1 MELLYTSAPASEAD
15 DDSLLDAYS
24 NAVTRA
30 VAGAAPSVVKVLTY
44 SAQSG
49 KNPTGTGSGFFFT
62 SDGYVL
68 TNSHVVSPGPRHQV
82 STPDGSLLAAELV
95 GNDTA
100 TDLAVLKVS
109 GPTPA
114 ALRLADSD
122 KVLIGQI
129 AIAIGN
135 PIGYDYSVTTGVVS
149 ARGRSLRTQSGRLID
164 DVIQTDAALN
174 PGNSGGP
181 LINTQGQVIGVNTAT
196 IASAQG
202 ICFAISSRIA
212 AWVAGELLLHGR
224 VQRAWLGLGV
234 QNVRLQPA
242 QQRFYHLTQENGVLI
257 SAVEPGSPA
266 AQAGLLPGDILLNL
280 GGRALTAVDDL
291 HRALPADR
299 IDMPT
304 GVELLRNSQLLQKT
318 VIARRSRS

>member
-1 MELLYTSAPASEAD
+1 MELLYTSAPGSDAD

-109 GPTPA
+109 GLTPP

-181 LINTQGQVIGVNTAT
+181 LINIQGQVIGVNTAT

-234 QNVRLQPA
+234 QNVQLNLN
-242 QQRFYHLTQENGVLI
+242 QRRHYHLEQAAAVLI
-257 SAVEPGSPA
+257 SHVETGSPA
-266 AQAGLLPGDILLNL
+266 AQAGLAAGDILLSLNEKDI
-280 GGRALTAVDDL
+280 RSVDDL
-291 HRALPADR
+291 HRALPMDR
-299 IDMPT
+299 IGKEVPMQF
-304 GVELLRNSQLLQKT
+304 LRLNQLLKRS
-318 VIARRSRS
+318 VVPARAR